1 MLVVVV
7 APPHGRIGTVET
19 KRYTDF
25 LLLLL
30 LPPPPS
36 LPCVHDCIMCAARVR
51 SEGRVSSIHLPH
63 RDDYVCHSI
72 TYLRSRHSEKGATK
86 SHKTKNISLCLLT
99 PRTSRLRAAGT
110 GGGNNNEA

>member
-7 APPHGRIGTVET
+7 A
-19 KRYTDF
+19 
-25 LLLLL
+25 
-30 LPPPPS
+30 PPPS

-51 SEGRVSSIHLPH
+51 SESRVSSIHLPH

>member
-30 LPPPPS
+30 LPPP
-36 LPCVHDCIMCAARVR
+36 LPCHVYMIASCVQHV
-51 SEGRVSSIHLPH
+51 
-63 RDDYVCHSI
+63 
-72 TYLRSRHSEKGATK
+72 
-86 SHKTKNISLCLLT
+86 
-99 PRTSRLRAAGT
+99 
-110 GGGNNNEA
+110 